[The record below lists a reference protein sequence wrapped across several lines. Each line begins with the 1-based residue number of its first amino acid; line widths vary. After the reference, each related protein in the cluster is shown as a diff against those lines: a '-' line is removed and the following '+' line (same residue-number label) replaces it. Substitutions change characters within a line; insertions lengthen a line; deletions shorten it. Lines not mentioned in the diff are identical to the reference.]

1 MIDLTT
7 HRAEQQYLG
16 TLARLWVNL
25 ERPMIRQLKP
35 LIGRQYLDAAKLLEQ
50 GVDDVVHAVDLQMF
64 RMRSI
69 FRKQYTR
76 VISVSHEEAIKGL
89 ESAEDK
95 AEKRAEMDANF
106 QRAMSTYIKE
116 KTAKNVTLV
125 NKTTKNAIQK
135 RITKGIEAGKTH
147 KEIAKDIRK
156 LKGITSNHRATMIA
170 RTETHGAFN
179 FATDEAVR
187 GTGMIYTKIWS
198 AVMSARTRPAHL
210 RANRQRRK
218 QDQTFEVWGEHLM
231 YPGDQSG
238 GSAKNVISCRC
249 ASTYSRR
256 IAEEL
261 MRTPKPIAIIPSLPV
276 IMPTT
281 DKSLATVESEIRYA
295 KIENAAIIDK
305 DGNILLRKSGD
316 RGSVTFTAEEVATF
330 EDAILTH
337 NHPIDVSFS
346 NNDLIMAHNAK
357 LKEIRAIT
365 PNKLHT
371 ARISK
376 EANIDA
382 IIDEFDNAAL
392 YSDAMDRNYD
402 KFMPMA
408 EAGKMTEKEA
418 WRAIK
423 VDTTHDTMQRVADKF
438 PQWVKY
444 ERKDIS
450 IIKPKKPT
458 QPSFLITNY
467 EDATVELKKYIE
479 TIDGKYKDAIFKYT
493 QGNYSEHNRYLRT
506 GKLANPLFDI
516 PDDVLKGYKKEVEA
530 IREVFKDTSIPR
542 YKGTT
547 YRGVGFADEAALD
560 KFVKGISTKKEIE
573 FKGFVSTTKDV
584 DEAYDYARHRG
595 GKRVML
601 KMEGNEGLA
610 IEKISNFETEREVLF
625 DHNSKFKVSGMEES
639 IDLRRGHKIITILLK
654 Q

>member
-187 GTGMIYTKIWS
+187 GTGMVYTKIWS

-218 QDQTFEVWGEHLM
+218 QDQSFEVWGEHLM

-238 GSAKNVISCRC
+238 GSAKNVINCRC
-249 ASTYSRR
+249 ALTYSRR

-261 MRTPKPIAIIPSLPV
+261 TRRPKPIAIIPSLPISLPV
-276 IMPTT
+276 EKPVVDAPTFSIST
-281 DKSLATVESEIRYA
+281 MADFESHGIINEAQLAVY
-295 KIENAAIIDK
+295 
-305 DGNILLRKSGD
+305 
-316 RGSVTFTAEEVATF
+316 
-330 EDAILTH
+330 
-337 NHPIDVSFS
+337 
-346 NNDLIMAHNAK
+346 
-357 LKEIRAIT
+357 
-365 PNKLHT
+365 NKH
-371 ARISK
+371 
-376 EANIDA
+376 
-382 IIDEFDNAAL
+382 F
-392 YSDAMDRNYD
+392 
-402 KFMPMA
+402 
-408 EAGKMTEKEA
+408 G
-418 WRAIK
+418 
-423 VDTTHDTMQRVADKF
+423 
-438 PQWVKY
+438 
-444 ERKDIS
+444 
-450 IIKPKKPT
+450 IKPKAFIDQYLKIDGFKAEGRVSSYLDEVIINGKAV
-458 QPSFLITNY
+458 PSGTVRLMGQAVNIKDGSKKINISREIRFKINRSTGKATREVYNGTFEIDDAFQGQGIGKTVWKKSHALHKALKIDEVVLTAGESNGGYAWSRYGFTPDVDSWKNLKHTIKGRVEKLADSVNPLIDKEQKKMLFKLLESDDPKTIWKIADLNI
-467 EDATVELKKYIE
+467 ELEGQGKLSKNLLRRSNWDGALDYHDKASVDRLEKYI
-479 TIDGKYKDAIFKYT
+479 G
-493 QGNYSEHNRYLRT
+493 
-506 GKLANPLFDI
+506 
-516 PDDVLKGYKKEVEA
+516 LK
-530 IREVFKDTSIPR
+530 
-542 YKGTT
+542 
-547 YRGVGFADEAALD
+547 
-560 KFVKGISTKKEIE
+560 
-573 FKGFVSTTKDV
+573 
-584 DEAYDYARHRG
+584 
-595 GKRVML
+595 
-601 KMEGNEGLA
+601 
-610 IEKISNFETEREVLF
+610 
-625 DHNSKFKVSGMEES
+625 
-639 IDLRRGHKIITILLK
+639 
-654 Q
+654 